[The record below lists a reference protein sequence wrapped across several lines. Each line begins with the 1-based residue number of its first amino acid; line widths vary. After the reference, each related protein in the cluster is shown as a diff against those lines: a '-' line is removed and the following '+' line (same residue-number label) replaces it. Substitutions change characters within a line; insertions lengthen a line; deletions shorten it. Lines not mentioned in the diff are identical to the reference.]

1 MRIYIMQITVD
12 ERSFDATEDKEYKK
26 LGGSG
31 SVGYSFLSL
40 KLGGEGSE
48 EKRIETGNSWDV
60 KISFKVRSVQI
71 NRPWLDLSALKIENY
86 RIPGLAPGAWSTG
99 VLDSSNKGS
108 FPLLTT
114 QMIVAKDITVTAA
127 KFSQE
132 ITNSLTKFDAKV
144 GVGVIVS

>member
-1 MRIYIMQITVD
+1 MQITVD
-12 ERSFDATEDKEYKK
+12 QNSFDETQNREYKK
-26 LGGSG
+26 LGGSV

-40 KLGGEGSE
+40 KLGGEGSQ
-48 EKRIETGNSWDV
+48 EKRIETGDSRGV
-60 KISFKVRSVQI
+60 KISFKVRSVEI
-71 NRPWLDLSALKIENY
+71 NRPWLDPSALKVEKW
-86 RIPGLAPGAWSTG
+86 RLPGLSPGAWSTG

-127 KFSQE
+127 KFSRE
-132 ITNSLTKFDAKV
+132 VTDSLTKFDATV